1 MPTVLGM
8 QPDDRA
14 LLAAT
19 IGITAVGAG
28 VAATDHLTQYPVLT
42 AQAARYGV
50 AAVILLAIARSRRL
64 REPRLDLRAWVRL
77 AAVAASGMALFNIAV
92 VRAVTTGEPA
102 VVATVIGLAPIG
114 FAVVV
119 PALERRRPTLTVL
132 AGAALAAAGAGIVE
146 GLGHADVQSLVWSAV
161 ALCCEVAFT
170 VLAAPLLRQL
180 SPIGLSV
187 RACALAAVLLGVA
200 SLATDGAR
208 AFPRP
213 AAAELAAV
221 AYLAVL
227 ATAVAFVLWYHA
239 VDRLGAERAGLV
251 SGLMPVSAALIG
263 AAITPA
269 PLRAGTL
276 VGTLIVGAGLL
287 LGLSGAAPRAE
298 TRSP

>member
-1 MPTVLGM
+1 M
-8 QPDDRA
+8 QADDRA

-19 IGITAVGAG
+19 VGITAVGAG
-28 VAATDHLTQYPVLT
+28 VAAADHLTGYPVLT

-50 AAVILLAIARSRRL
+50 AAVILLAIARGRHTP
-64 REPRLDLRAWVRL
+64 EPRLDLRAWARI

-119 PALERRRPTLTVL
+119 PALERRRPTVTVL
-132 AGAALAAAGAGIVE
+132 AGATLAAVGAGIVE
-146 GLGHADVQSLVWSAV
+146 GLGQADLESLVWSAV

-170 VLAAPLLRQL
+170 VLAAPLLKTL
-180 SPIGLSV
+180 SPLGLSV

-200 SLATDGAR
+200 SLATDGTG
-208 AFPRP
+208 AFPQPRL
-213 AAAELAAV
+213 AELAAV

-251 SGLMPVSAALIG
+251 SGVMPVSAALIG

-276 VGTLIVGAGLL
+276 LGTVVVGAGLL
-287 LGLSGAAPRAE
+287 VGLSGDPPRPSQTE
-298 TRSP
+298 SR